1 VFDATESCFNLIAVV
16 FVRLP
21 VSSVIQI
28 EEHAMARSD
37 DVPMVILWEDLV
49 PSVLMLW
56 IRREIVRARRDIDL
70 FTA

>member
-1 VFDATESCFNLIAVV
+1 VFDATESCFNLVAVV

-28 EEHAMARSD
+28 EKYTMARSD
-37 DVPMVILWEDLV
+37 DVPMVVPWEDLI
-49 PSVLMLW
+49 PSVLTLW